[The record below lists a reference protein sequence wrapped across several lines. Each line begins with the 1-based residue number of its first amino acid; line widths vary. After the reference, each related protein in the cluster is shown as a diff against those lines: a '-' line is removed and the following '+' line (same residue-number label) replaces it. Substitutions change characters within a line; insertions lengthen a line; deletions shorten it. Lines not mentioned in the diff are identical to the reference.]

1 MIGND
6 IVDLAKAK
14 TDSDWLRPRWVS
26 KVFTQKEQDF
36 VKRSD
41 DKDQMV
47 WRLWSMKESAYKCS
61 VQRKSFGRFNPLNF
75 ECSLINSNEGI
86 IRSDTLK
93 FFSTTHSS
101 NRNIYSTAT
110 FTKNQSFFSKIIGS
124 DDTSASQTS
133 NKLKEEL
140 LIRISQKMGYDFCKI
155 EIRKSLQKVPQV
167 FFDGRKMDMN
177 ISLTHHGRFS
187 AYAISE

>member
-6 IVDLAKAK
+6 IVDLARAK
-14 TDSDWLRPRWVS
+14 IDSDWLRPRWVN
-26 KVFTQKEQDF
+26 KAFTQKEQDF
-36 VKRSD
+36 VKRSE

-86 IRSDTLK
+86 IHSDNLK
-93 FFSTTHSS
+93 FYSTTYSAKSS
-101 NRNIYSTAT
+101 IYSTTT
-110 FTKNQSFFSKIIGS
+110 FTRKPSFFSRIIGS
-124 DDTSASQTS
+124 DDSSAFQTS
-133 NKLKEEL
+133 KKLKEEL
-140 LIRISQKMGYDFCKI
+140 LIYISQNMGYDICKL
-155 EIRKSLQKVPQV
+155 EIKKSLQKVPQV
-167 FFDGRKMDMN
+167 FFDGRKTDMT